1 MKDLFGKFK
10 EYKNIFGKPGT
21 GVHKLKF
28 KGTSLFDYFAT
39 IVLAFVVTY
48 MSNIPLV
55 WSTIIL
61 FIIGIRCRWVQCS
74 SCGHWESLLLAVK
87 GLCQKCSNLGS

>member
-10 EYKNIFGKPGT
+10 EYKNILGKPGT

-28 KGTSLFDYFAT
+28 KGTSLFDYFLT
-39 IVLAFVVTY
+39 IASAFLITY
-48 MSNIPLV
+48 MSNIPFV

-61 FIIGIRCRWVQCS
+61 FIIGIVSHYLVGIRTM
-74 SCGHWESLLLAVK
+74 AIK
-87 GLCQKCSNLGS
+87 AFD

>member
-1 MKDLFGKFK
+1 MKYLFGKFK
-10 EYKNIFGKPGT
+10 AYKNIFGEPGT

-61 FIIGIRCRWVQCS
+61 FIIGIVSHYLVGIRTMAIKV
-74 SCGHWESLLLAVK
+74 LD
-87 GLCQKCSNLGS
+87 

>member
-61 FIIGIRCRWVQCS
+61 FIIGIVLHYLVGIRTMAIKS
-74 SCGHWESLLLAVK
+74 FD
-87 GLCQKCSNLGS
+87 

>member
-10 EYKNIFGKPGT
+10 EYKNILGKPGT

-28 KGTSLFDYFAT
+28 KGTSLFDYFLT
-39 IVLAFVVTY
+39 IASAFFITY

-55 WSTIIL
+55 WSTVIL
-61 FIIGIRCRWVQCS
+61 FIIGIVLHYLV
-74 SCGHWESLLLAVK
+74 GIKTMAIK
-87 GLCQKCSNLGS
+87 AFD

>member
-21 GVHKLKF
+21 GVHTLKF

-61 FIIGIRCRWVQCS
+61 FIIGIVS
-74 SCGHWESLLLAVK
+74 HYLVGIKTMAIKTLD
-87 GLCQKCSNLGS
+87 

>member
-10 EYKNIFGKPGT
+10 KYKNIFGKPGT

-28 KGTSLFDYFAT
+28 KGTSLFDYFGT
-39 IVLAFVVTY
+39 ILLAFILTY

-55 WSTIIL
+55 LSTIIL
-61 FIIGIRCRWVQCS
+61 FIIGIVS
-74 SCGHWESLLLAVK
+74 HYLVGIK
-87 GLCQKCSNLGS
+87 TMTIKTFD

>member
-10 EYKNIFGKPGT
+10 EYKNILGKPGT

-28 KGTSLFDYFAT
+28 KGTSLFDYFLT
-39 IVLAFVVTY
+39 IASAFFITY

-55 WSTIIL
+55 WSTVIL
-61 FIIGIRCRWVQCS
+61 FIIGIVLHYLV
-74 SCGHWESLLLAVK
+74 GIKTMAIK
-87 GLCQKCSNLGS
+87 TFD

>member
-10 EYKNIFGKPGT
+10 EYKNILGKPGT

-28 KGTSLFDYFAT
+28 KGTSLFDYFLT
-39 IVLAFVVTY
+39 IASAFFITY

-61 FIIGIRCRWVQCS
+61 FIIGIVSHYLVGIRTMAIKS
-74 SCGHWESLLLAVK
+74 FD
-87 GLCQKCSNLGS
+87 

>member
-10 EYKNIFGKPGT
+10 EYKNILGKPGT

-28 KGTSLFDYFAT
+28 KGTSLFDYFLT
-39 IVLAFVVTY
+39 IASAFLITY

-55 WSTIIL
+55 WSTVIL
-61 FIIGIRCRWVQCS
+61 FIIGIVLHYLV
-74 SCGHWESLLLAVK
+74 GIKTMAIKVLD
-87 GLCQKCSNLGS
+87 

>member
-39 IVLAFVVTY
+39 IALAFVVTY

-55 WSTIIL
+55 WSTVIL
-61 FIIGIRCRWVQCS
+61 FIIGIVLHYLV
-74 SCGHWESLLLAVK
+74 GIKTMAIKVLD
-87 GLCQKCSNLGS
+87 

>member
-10 EYKNIFGKPGT
+10 AYKNIFGKPGT

-28 KGTSLFDYFAT
+28 KGTSLFDYFGT
-39 IVLAFVVTY
+39 ILLAFILTY

-61 FIIGIRCRWVQCS
+61 FIIGIVSHYLVGIRTMTI
-74 SCGHWESLLLAVK
+74 K
-87 GLCQKCSNLGS
+87 TFD

>member
-10 EYKNIFGKPGT
+10 EYKNILGKPGT

-28 KGTSLFDYFAT
+28 KGTSLFDYFLT
-39 IVLAFVVTY
+39 IASAFFITY

-55 WSTIIL
+55 WSTVIL
-61 FIIGIRCRWVQCS
+61 FIIGIVLHYLV
-74 SCGHWESLLLAVK
+74 GIKTMAIKVLD
-87 GLCQKCSNLGS
+87 

>member
-10 EYKNIFGKPGT
+10 AYKNIFGKPGT

-28 KGTSLFDYFAT
+28 KGTSLFDYFGT
-39 IVLAFVVTY
+39 ILLAFILTY

-55 WSTIIL
+55 LSTIIL
-61 FIIGIRCRWVQCS
+61 FIIGIVS
-74 SCGHWESLLLAVK
+74 HYLVGIK
-87 GLCQKCSNLGS
+87 TMTIKTFD

>member
-10 EYKNIFGKPGT
+10 AYKNIFGEPGT

-48 MSNIPLV
+48 LSNIPLV

-61 FIIGIRCRWVQCS
+61 FIIGIVSHYLVGIRTM
-74 SCGHWESLLLAVK
+74 AIK
-87 GLCQKCSNLGS
+87 AFD

>member
-10 EYKNIFGKPGT
+10 EYKNILGKPGT

-28 KGTSLFDYFAT
+28 KGTSLFDYFLT
-39 IVLAFVVTY
+39 IASAFVITY

-55 WSTIIL
+55 WSTVIL
-61 FIIGIRCRWVQCS
+61 FIIGIVLHYLV
-74 SCGHWESLLLAVK
+74 GIKTMAIKVLD
-87 GLCQKCSNLGS
+87 